1 MRIIIAILLSIFTI
15 TCSGQ
20 KTSKPEKVEG
30 RFIVERLD
38 EVGYFALTDSTNL
51 DIVKKDVAE
60 SYDKLSYFG
69 GVLSDTTLH
78 CLDNRFYWIDSETL
92 FEFDGLWGYL
102 DEVKNTFER
111 LGLKLEYENYAV
123 GLDVDNPDYIKC
135 SIDLNGK
142 KYIAFEGNADMMSWE
157 IAFRNFV
164 EMLNDQLRLQG
175 SKEQVYMVYTGND
188 SQIVFLTDEM
198 YKIVREYYP
207 NDDNLPR
214 SLEERKKMK

>member
-1 MRIIIAILLSIFTI
+1 MKTIIVILLSILTI

-20 KTSKPEKVEG
+20 KTSKWGKVQG

-38 EVGYFALTDSTNL
+38 EVGYFALTDSANL
-51 DIVKKDVAE
+51 NIVKKDVAE

-111 LGLKLEYENYAV
+111 LDLKLEYENYAV

-135 SIDLNGK
+135 SIELNGK
-142 KYIAFEGNADMMSWE
+142 KYIAFEGNAGMMSWE

-175 SKEQVYMVYTGND
+175 SREQVYMVYTGND

-214 SLEERKKMK
+214 SLDERKKMK